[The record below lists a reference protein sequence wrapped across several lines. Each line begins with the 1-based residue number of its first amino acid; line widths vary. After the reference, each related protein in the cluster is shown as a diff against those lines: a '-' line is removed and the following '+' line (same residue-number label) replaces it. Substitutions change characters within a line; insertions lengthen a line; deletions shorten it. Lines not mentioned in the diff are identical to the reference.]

1 MRWKLIADR
10 RLSVLLWFISVAF
23 AALLSSCDYLQPE
36 VVIVNN
42 TAEHILIKNPCF
54 NGTTWNTVLAYGE
67 ATSPRR
73 CLDGPGKVHFQKYD
87 AFHYCR
93 EQQKDGTIDNLCS
106 CDTVHSP
113 LDSGLI
119 NTTPFFFNYQSLST
133 IDAVGN
139 SYIVIELTIDDMEQ
153 DFSVPGPYGH

>member
-1 MRWKLIADR
+1 MFSG
-10 RLSVLLWFISVAF
+10 LSCRFPALYVVLC
-23 AALLSSCDYLQPE
+23 AATGIFFSCDYLQPE

-54 NGTTWNTVLAYGE
+54 NGTIWNTVLAYGE

-73 CLDGPGKVHFQKYD
+73 CMDGPGKVHFQKFD
-87 AFHYCR
+87 AFQYCR
-93 EQQKDGTIDNLCS
+93 EQQEDGTIDSLCP
-106 CDTVHSP
+106 CDTAH
-113 LDSGLI
+113 LTIDSGLI
-119 NTTPFFFNYQSLST
+119 NTTPFFFNYQTLST

-139 SYIVIELTIDDMEQ
+139 DYIVIELKLDDIEQ